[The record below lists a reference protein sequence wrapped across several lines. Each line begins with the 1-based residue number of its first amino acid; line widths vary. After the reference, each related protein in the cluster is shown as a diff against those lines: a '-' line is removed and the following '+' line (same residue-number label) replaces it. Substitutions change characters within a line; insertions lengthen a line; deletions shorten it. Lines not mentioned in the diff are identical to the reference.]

1 MREFTANL
9 MSAFMITAT

>member
-9 MSAFMITAT
+9 MSAFMITST